1 MTDTPDKNAGGYL
14 PDDAAPARSPRDG
27 EPTSASDAG
36 AGTSAPDEGAMP
48 GAPVRGAHSEATR
61 VDTAF
66 DDDRLLAYALGL
78 EDDADLAAAL
88 DDDTVLRR
96 RLAALQAGLEDVG
109 AGLERLVPA
118 PDETYADAAA
128 ARWNGLR
135 PVFAPPPE
143 RPPAR
148 GSLLGRWR
156 VLVPVLGAV
165 LAVAIVGA
173 FALRDGPINTQRASD
188 EAGTAAESAGAP
200 NLTGDATKAAYGAR
214 ELAADLEL
222 YETAVVARA
231 GQVSDGR
238 QQFTVVRQIKGTVT
252 GDVYLEVVDQ
262 PVAADTLTLVM
273 FGGGAL
279 GEEGDAALP
288 TPAPTA
294 PEAAAL
300 QRIASTAY
308 LDLDEQGVQAVAIP
322 LPPDVDL
329 DELLP

>member
-1 MTDTPDKNAGGYL
+1 VTDTPDKNTEANV
-14 PDDAAPARSPRDG
+14 
-27 EPTSASDAG
+27 
-36 AGTSAPDEGAMP
+36 PDEGAATNVPDDGATRGSRDP
-48 GAPVRGAHSEATR
+48 GAPIHAPRDDAPGNVPGERAS
-61 VDTAF
+61 F

-78 EDDADLAAAL
+78 KDDAELEATLAE
-88 DDDTVLRR
+88 DETLRR
-96 RLAALQAGLEDVG
+96 RLEALQAGLDDVG
-109 AGLERLVPA
+109 AGLERLVSA
-118 PDETYADAAA
+118 PDDTYADPAA
-128 ARWNGLR
+128 ARWDGLR
-135 PVFAPPPE
+135 PFFAPPPE